1 MYGTAVDAML
11 KQMVNLKIKKM
22 HISIKTKVVTLKN
35 EDRKYLPNCGEKR
48 D

>member
-22 HISIKTKVVTLKN
+22 HISIKANAVTLEN
-35 EDRKYLPNCGEKR
+35 EDIKYLPIRGEKR